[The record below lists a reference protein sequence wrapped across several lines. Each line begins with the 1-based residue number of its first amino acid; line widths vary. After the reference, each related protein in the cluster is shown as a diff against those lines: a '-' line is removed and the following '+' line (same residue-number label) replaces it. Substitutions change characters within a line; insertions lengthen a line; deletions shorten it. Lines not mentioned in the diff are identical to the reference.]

1 MVNRDVTSG
10 PGGLNMD
17 RPSQQV
23 SMLNSF
29 FATDVEA
36 KKPGCFLGR
45 FFHSSLILAT
55 WQASLRV
62 LHSPILD

>member
-1 MVNRDVTSG
+1 
-10 PGGLNMD
+10 MD
-17 RPSQQV
+17 RPSQQA

-29 FATDVEA
+29 FATDIEA
-36 KKPGCFLGR
+36 KKPGCVLGR
-45 FFHSSLILAT
+45 FFQASLILAT